1 MAQIMELRNYRRVV
15 GHSMVA
21 QIGDEIVEIFN
32 ISVAGIKVA
41 RPRDWQAH
49 RNLDFQII
57 PQSGAVIEPRHAIPV
72 HGHVVGDS
80 PDHLRIVFSAITHA
94 LATVIGSHAAE
105 DGQRN
110 AQWAG

>member
-1 MAQIMELRNYRRVV
+1 MAQIMDLRNFRRVG

-21 QIGDEIVEIFN
+21 RIGDELVEVFN

-41 RPRDWQAH
+41 RPSDWQAH

-57 PQSGAVIEPRHAIPV
+57 PQSGAVLEPRHAVAV
-72 HGHVVGDS
+72 HGHVVGEG
-80 PDHLRIVFSAITHA
+80 PDHLRIVFSAVTHA
-94 LATVIGSHAAE
+94 LAHVIGSHAAE
-105 DGQRN
+105 DGPRD